1 MIEEELIKIH
11 DTILNYFLTYKKEYP
26 EFTFLTRMKN
36 NNNRLDKGY
45 LFQGNQD
52 YIFVPLYRIGDA
64 YNKTKTI
71 GFVYTEKKQ
80 YIEIVFN
87 KIQGEIDKDIRFHK
101 DLVEYLKQ
109 TDKFEVKQKNDKQ
122 YFFIFKDNDLISN
135 LNFFLD
141 KFYRKSYE
149 LLRKYSLLNR
159 YSIDEETFNKNI
171 KRIEKVKER
180 RKNMSNPIMQ
190 ELIDNSIK
198 NIILYGVPGVGKTF
212 NHKKLVALIEGNDF
226 SQNDIFD
233 FLINNKDD
241 DIEEGSIDILF
252 DKVQDENRMQFITF
266 HQSFGYEDFIEG
278 FRPNEEGN
286 IGLEDGVFQ
295 LICKQAQ
302 KNLEDS
308 QKPNEAISQEIKFK
322 KILDI
327 FIEEVENTLEKDNV
341 YSLTENIYI
350 FDVEEDA
357 FRYKGDNWT
366 IHNAGL
372 RMRFDILEKLYIAN
386 VKSRKEIK
394 NIDTVGGLAKQ
405 HATYFWKLLEKL
417 YVFESKQNI
426 QVDKVEKIE
435 RKNYYLII
443 DEINRGNISKIFG
456 ELITL
461 IEEDKRDTLEVTLP
475 YSKKPFKIP
484 SNLYIIGT
492 MNSTDKSIALIDIA
506 LRRRFTF
513 LKMKP
518 KADLIDY
525 LPAREIFENL
535 NKKIEEDL
543 GEDYQLGHSYF
554 MKIQNNDDL
563 EFVLEYKI
571 IPLLEEYYYGD
582 DRLIEVIKL
591 CKQDV
596 SIDDNE

>member
-87 KIQGEIDKDIRFHK
+87 KIQGEIDKDIRFHE

-426 QVDKVEKIE
+426 QVAKVEKIE

-582 DRLIEVIKL
+582 DRLIEVI
-591 CKQDV
+591 
-596 SIDDNE
+596 SICQN